1 MNIEG
6 QIRIVRQTI
15 KYRGTD
21 NERKKRIEKT
31 KRERQ
36 KLDRQRDTFKRS
48 REREDKDMGVRQR

>member
-21 NERKKRIEKT
+21 NERKKKIEQT
-31 KRERQ
+31 EGERQ
-36 KLDRQRDTFKRS
+36 KLDRLRDTFKRS